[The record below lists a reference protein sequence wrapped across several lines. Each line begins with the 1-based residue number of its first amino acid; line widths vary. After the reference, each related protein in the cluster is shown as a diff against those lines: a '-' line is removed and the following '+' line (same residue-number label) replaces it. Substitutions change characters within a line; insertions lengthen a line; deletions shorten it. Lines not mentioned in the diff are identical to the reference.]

1 MRATGKSRHQVNVSI
16 SIQLE
21 FYYNEYDW
29 GVIYR
34 EIGGQNNKFYK
45 VRSCAVPAVLLKT
58 AVITPFMSS
67 DPVQPAGLRC

>member
-45 VRSCAVPAVLLKT
+45 VGGSGASNESSRRSRNHGEGPY
-58 AVITPFMSS
+58 
-67 DPVQPAGLRC
+67 

>member
-45 VRSCAVPAVLLKT
+45 VRSG
-58 AVITPFMSS
+58 
-67 DPVQPAGLRC
+67 QYY

>member
-45 VRSCAVPAVLLKT
+45 VCSIWSFKRRFAKIS
-58 AVITPFMSS
+58 
-67 DPVQPAGLRC
+67 

>member
-45 VRSCAVPAVLLKT
+45 VRTAQWAALLKT
-58 AVITPFMSS
+58 
-67 DPVQPAGLRC
+67 PVK